1 MKRQAIRITL
11 HSLCIFALTVLFCK
25 LIPYDPANMPN
36 FGASIDRDITDFY
49 NSVANDRLEARLDTN
64 IVLVDIGLADR
75 GELAEALDL
84 IYDCEPLAI
93 GLDVLFDSP
102 RDSIGDG
109 LLVNT
114 ILNIPNIVIASS
126 FDKEERS
133 FFDDLIPDQN
143 KGFANIGEANK
154 VVRQLYTNRTS
165 GTETIRSFASQIV
178 KMSGITPPTE
188 STNGD
193 FIIFPSIEYD
203 TLRIDEIE
211 QEHDRLTGKFVL
223 VGTLA
228 NNEDIFYTPTDM
240 RMNGMCVHAHILSTM
255 LSDKKISY
263 LEKNIQWVVAF
274 IVIFALIFLRVYFM
288 FGGNAMGDFIIRI
301 MQFLVVW
308 LFVYASYLLFVYY
321 FKYCDLSIALLS
333 CISLLVA
340 DAWQAGLY
348 VVNKVKDKYYMH
360 S

>member
-49 NSVANDRLEARLDTN
+49 NSVANDRQEARLDTN

-75 GELAEALDL
+75 DELADVLDL
-84 IYDCEPLAI
+84 IYDCDPLAI
-93 GLDVLFDSP
+93 GLDVVFDSP
-102 RDSIGDG
+102 RDNADDEK
-109 LLVNT
+109 LVNT

-126 FDKEERS
+126 FDKEKRS
-133 FFDDLIPDQN
+133 FFDSIVPEHN
-143 KGFANIGEANK
+143 KGFANIGDEDK
-154 VVRQLYTNRTS
+154 VIRQLFTTRVS
-165 GTETIRSFASQIV
+165 ETDTLRSFASQIIR
-178 KMSGITPPTE
+178 MSGITT
-188 STNGD
+188 SNKSKNGD
-193 FIIFPSIEYD
+193 YIMFPSIEYD

-211 QEHDRLTGKFVL
+211 QEHERLNGKLVL
-223 VGTLA
+223 IGTLA
-228 NNEDIFYTPTDM
+228 YNEDIFYTPTDM
-240 RMNGMCVHAHILSTM
+240 RMNGVCVHAHILSTM

-263 LEKNIQWVVAF
+263 LPKSVQWIVAF

-288 FGGNAMGDFIIRI
+288 FGGNAMGDFIVRI

-308 LFVYASYLLFVYY
+308 IFVYVSYLLFIHYY
-321 FKYCDLSIALLS
+321 LYCDLSIALLS

-348 VVNKVKDKYYMH
+348 VISRINRKKNEK
-360 S
+360 